1 VEEREPSYYEIALT
15 HRQVFGVFVVLL
27 LSVVV
32 AFFAGLWL
40 GRREAV
46 ALPATMVAEQPAPAD
61 LEGEELG
68 ELNFFSD
75 APTPDSTQAPT
86 PRTARTPQP
95 APAPEAAAEPPIAA
109 PVSAPERTP
118 APRPE
123 RTPPPVAERTPPPV
137 AETAAEPLPASGQDT
152 LVVQVFSSADRTQA
166 QRIVDQLREG
176 GFAAL
181 LSPVQVERRTMYR
194 VRIGPFGERADAERA
209 AARIRREFKL
219 DTWITR

>member
-1 VEEREPSYYEIALT
+1 MEEREPSYYEIALT

-40 GRREAV
+40 GRREGV
-46 ALPATMVAEQPAPAD
+46 ALPPTIMAEQPGPVEP
-61 LEGEELG
+61 EGEELG

-75 APTPDSTQAPT
+75 ASTATSTPARAPRTTPTPE
-86 PRTARTPQP
+86 
-95 APAPEAAAEPPIAA
+95 PEATVEPPIAA
-109 PVSAPERTP
+109 AASAPDRTP
-118 APRPE
+118 DRAPAARPE
-123 RTPPPVAERTPPPV
+123 RTPPPVVEAPAE
-137 AETAAEPLPASGQDT
+137 SGSSPSQDT

-166 QRIVDQLREG
+166 QRVVDQLREA

-194 VRIGPFGERADAERA
+194 VRIGPFGERADAEQA